1 MPRACSPALGR
12 NRRCLS
18 ELDRLSHPAH
28 DSYLQELCDSALVAG
43 RAPRFAAAAD
53 MWNSVSV
60 VDGGGNR
67 VSSVLIDGMTLVCDD
82 VVNVARRRATA
93 EIAPDVRERVER
105 SRKAVEAFASRNA
118 AVYGITTGF
127 GHLARVRI
135 APDELESLQRNL
147 ILSHAVGTG
156 NPLADEIVRAMILLR
171 ANSLAKGLSGIRFE
185 VIETLVR
192 FLEADICPIVPE
204 KGSLG
209 ASGDLAPLAH
219 LALALL
225 GEGSVRVAGVEV
237 PAREAL
243 RRAGMRPLVLH
254 PKEGLALINGTQA
267 MTGIGA
273 LALHDAE
280 VLAATADAAASLSI
294 EALRGIPSAFDERVH
309 VEARPHPG
317 QVACA
322 RTLRALLEGSRLV
335 SAPGELRVQDAYS
348 LRCVPQV
355 HGATRDALAY
365 VRNVLEV
372 EINSASDNPLVFE
385 DGSVVSGGN
394 FHGQPVALAMDFL
407 SMAVSELGSISER
420 RIERLLNPTLSE
432 LPAFLTRHGGVNSGF
447 MIAHYTAAAL
457 VSENKVLS
465 SPASVDSIPVSASQE
480 DHVSM
485 GTISA
490 RKARQVVEN
499 VARVLAVEL
508 MCACQAADFRGPE
521 NLAPATRAIYD
532 VVREAVPPLQED
544 RWLHPDLEAV
554 VRLVAEERIAQV
566 VAAFSPKPA

>member
-1 MPRACSPALGR
+1 M
-12 NRRCLS
+12 
-18 ELDRLSHPAH
+18 
-28 DSYLQELCDSALVAG
+28 
-43 RAPRFAAAAD
+43 
-53 MWNSVSV
+53 
-60 VDGGGNR
+60 
-67 VSSVLIDGMTLVCDD
+67 SSVLIDGMTLACDD
-82 VVNVARRRATA
+82 VASVARRKKAVG
-93 EIAPDVRERVER
+93 IAPGVRERVER
-105 SRKAVEAFASRNA
+105 SCRAVEALTARNA
-118 AVYGITTGF
+118 VVYGITTGF

-135 APDELESLQRNL
+135 SPDELGSLQRNL

-156 NPLADEIVRAMILLR
+156 SPLPDEVVRAMLLLR
-171 ANSLAKGLSGIRFE
+171 ANSLAKGLSGVRFE
-185 VIETLVR
+185 VIEALVK
-192 FLEADICPIVPE
+192 FLEADICPLVPD

-219 LALALL
+219 LSLALL
-225 GEGSVRVAGVEV
+225 GEGNVRMGGVEM
-237 PAREAL
+237 PAKEAL
-243 RRAGMRPLVLH
+243 GRAGIEPLVLR

-267 MTGIGA
+267 MTAIGT

-280 VLAATADAAASLSI
+280 ALAATADAAASLSI
-294 EALRGIPSAFDERVH
+294 EALRGISAAFDERLH
-309 VEARPHPG
+309 DKARPHPG
-317 QVACA
+317 QAACA

-348 LRCVPQV
+348 LRCIPQI
-355 HGATRDALAY
+355 HGATMDALGY
-365 VRNVLEV
+365 VKRVLET

-385 DGSVVSGGN
+385 DGSVISGGN

-407 SMAVSELGSISER
+407 CMAVSELGSVSER
-420 RIERLLNPTLSE
+420 RIERLLNPMLSE

-485 GTISA
+485 GTIAA
-490 RKARQVVEN
+490 RKARQVVDN

-508 MCACQAADFRGPE
+508 MCACQAVDFRGPE

-532 VVREAVPPLQED
+532 AVRKVVPPLQED
-544 RWLHPDLEAV
+544 RWLYPDLEAV
-554 VRLVAEERIAQV
+554 TRLVAEGKIAQV
-566 VAAFSPKPA
+566 VAAFSPWPAQDPPAPDQPTRNHLTQNQDATVEG